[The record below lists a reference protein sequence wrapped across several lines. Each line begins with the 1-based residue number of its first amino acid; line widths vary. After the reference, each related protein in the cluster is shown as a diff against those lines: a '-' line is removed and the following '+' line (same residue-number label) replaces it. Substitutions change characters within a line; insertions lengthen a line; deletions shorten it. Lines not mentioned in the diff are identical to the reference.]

1 MPANDTYGVAVDTLL
16 EQRARLLAK
25 SELLVAEIETLDKA
39 IAILTGNSYG
49 PKLAAPVSPPPMPT
63 STEPLGKYSTI
74 SLRWACLWILSEA
87 PDIGLTSAAVT
98 ELLLKGGRTSKADRF
113 ASTVSAVLSNL
124 KLKKEADL
132 NGSYWALTEH
142 GRNALKAIMPRL
154 KFVEQ
159 YSVA

>member
-1 MPANDTYGVAVDTLL
+1 MPANDTYGVAVNTLF
-16 EQRARLLAK
+16 EQRARLLAE
-25 SELLVAEIETLDKA
+25 SEALGAEIEALDRA
-39 IAILTGNSYG
+39 IAILSGISYE
-49 PKLAAPVSPPPMPT
+49 PKPSNTASPPPAPT
-63 STEPLGKYSTI
+63 FTEPQGKYSTI

-132 NGSYWALTEH
+132 NGSYWSLTEH

-159 YSVA
+159 HSVA